1 MKFSYVFDRK
11 KKCAKPSIKGVI
23 ELRVYETNKQP
34 LIISTKHTAK
44 QNEWNE
50 QTQRVNNKN
59 SEAEEINFY
68 LDKYLQD
75 LKNLRIERKFK
86 NLPFTF
92 DDIKNYFKK
101 KTEKTSSFIDFVK
114 QELAQDFKLSS
125 KTKTQHENTL
135 RVLEAYYGRDILFT
149 DLNAE
154 FLDKFLNHLRA
165 KNYKMNTIHK
175 FHKNIKKYIDVAIMK
190 DYADLKNPCK
200 IIKVKT
206 ELTKFD
212 ALTIEQLQTIRN
224 LELEEHEER
233 LSHVRDMF
241 LFACYTALRI
251 SDATAIKTDY
261 IKRVDEGYKL
271 NFHSKKTKKPVN
283 LPLYKLFQDQNNIS
297 YPEQIIKQYY
307 NKENEFLFPRIPE
320 QIINEHLKILAD
332 KAKIKFNLSFHVGRH
347 TFGTIMSSKV
357 SPFELMDL
365 MQISNV
371 KTVMVYVNLNE
382 KNIIKSLEN
391 VDWKK

>member
-1 MKFSYVFDRK
+1 
-11 KKCAKPSIKGVI
+11 
-23 ELRVYETNKQP
+23 
-34 LIISTKHTAK
+34 
-44 QNEWNE
+44 
-50 QTQRVNNKN
+50 
-59 SEAEEINFY
+59 

-101 KTEKTSSFIDFVK
+101 KTEKTSSYIDFVK
-114 QELAQDFKLSS
+114 QELAIDQELDK

-135 RVLEAYYGRDILFT
+135 HKLTEFHKRDVLFT
-149 DLNAE
+149 DLNVE
-154 FLDKFLNHLRA
+154 FLDKFLNHYRA
-165 KNYKMNTIHK
+165 KGYKTNYVNN
-175 FHKNIKKYIDVAIMK
+175 FHKNIKKYFDLAITK
-190 DYADLKNPCK
+190 EYTDLKNPCK
-200 IIKVKT
+200 IIKVKS

-212 ALTIEQLQTIRN
+212 ALTIEQLQTIRD
-224 LELEEHEER
+224 LKLEEHEER
-233 LSHVRDMF
+233 LSYVKDMF

-251 SDATAIKTDY
+251 SDATALKNDY
-261 IKRVDEGYKL
+261 IKTIDEGYKL
-271 NFHSKKTKKPVN
+271 NFKSKKTKKPVN

-297 YPEQIIKQYY
+297 YPEQIIKQYH
-307 NKENEFLFPRIPE
+307 NEEKEFLFPRIPE

-332 KAKIKFNLSFHVGRH
+332 KAKIKFNLTFHVGRH